1 MSGGRRT
8 AGEALLADVGG
19 DGAQT
24 VEEDF
29 IDATAVGAGG
39 GDLVP
44 PVGGLAVLAQGEVAQ
59 VETVGGDPVS
69 DAVGQLPPELGA
81 FGVACKEEEAGEDG
95 GVVLA
100 ELAVGATGGG
110 VGQAA
115 DVAGDAGGVD
125 GPPAYGRES
134 SRR

>member
-1 MSGGRRT
+1 M
-8 AGEALLADVGG
+8 
-19 DGAQT
+19 
-24 VEEDF
+24 
-29 IDATAVGAGG
+29 
-39 GDLVP
+39 
-44 PVGGLAVLAQGEVAQ
+44 GGLAVLAQGEVAQ

-115 DVAGDAGGVD
+115 DVAGDAGG
-125 GPPAYGRES
+125 R
-134 SRR
+134 